1 MSEVAVVLGAGPGLG
16 MSVAHRFGAEGFAVA
31 LVSRN
36 AARHEGYLAAL
47 AGRGIEAA
55 AFAADITEPARL
67 RAVLDAV
74 RERFGRIDAVYY
86 GPADFDPDYRPK
98 DIRDASADDVRK
110 AMEVV
115 YPAVETV
122 AAVLPEMLARGRGG
136 LLFAGGLSGQ
146 IPIPALGAHV
156 PPSAALRQY
165 VLTLHAA
172 LAPTGIYA
180 GALTIGGLIERG
192 DIHAMISARPEH
204 FASIARTLD
213 PDEIAAEAWELYRVR
228 DRAEATF
235 NAMV

>member
-1 MSEVAVVLGAGPGLG
+1 MAEVVVVLGAGPGLG
-16 MSVAHRFGAEGFAVA
+16 MSIAQRFGAEGFAVA
-31 LVSRN
+31 LVSRG

-67 RAVLDAV
+67 REVLDAV
-74 RERFGRIDAVYY
+74 RARFGRIDVVHY
-86 GPADFDPDYRPK
+86 GPAAIDADYRPQDVR
-98 DIRDASADDVRK
+98 DITADDVRA

-122 AAVLPEMLARGRGG
+122 AAVLPEMLERGSGG

-172 LAPTGIYA
+172 LAPAGVYA

-192 DIHAMISARPEH
+192 DIHTMMSARPEVVR
-204 FASIARTLD
+204 IAGTLD
-213 PDEIAAEAWELYRVR
+213 PDEIAAEAWDLYEGR